1 MARPMD
7 DLTGKRF
14 GSLTVIEATNE
25 RKSECVCW
33 ICKCDCGKITHP
45 IRSSHL
51 KNGNTTS
58 CGCYNSQRTIESH
71 TTHGKSHS
79 RLYRVYY
86 GMKQRCG
93 NPKFPKYKW
102 YGAIGIKVCAEWQKD
117 FQAFYDWAMANGYD
131 PNAERGKCTLD
142 RINVD
147 GDYSPENCRWITIQE
162 QQKNKRKG
170 K

>member
-1 MARPMD
+1 MARPRN

-14 GSLTVIEATNE
+14 GRLIVIEATDE
-25 RKSECVCW
+25 RKCECVCW

-45 IRSSHL
+45 IRSSFL

-58 CGCYNSQRTIESH
+58 CGCYNYQRRIESH

-86 GMKQRCG
+86 GMKQRCE
-93 NPKFPKYKW
+93 NPKAAKYEC
-102 YGAIGIKVCAEWQKD
+102 YGGRGIKVCDEWKDD
-117 FQAFYDWAMANGYD
+117 FQAFYEWAMSNGYD
-131 PNAERGKCTLD
+131 PYAEHGKCTID

-147 GDYSPENCRWITIQE
+147 GDYSPGNCRWLTIQE